1 MTLEVLDLHHVQI
14 SATKDTEMPTAHFYR
29 DILGFEEIPKP
40 SNLLKNGGAWFRN
53 RTTELHLAVEDA
65 ASTNHLSKRHVCFLV
80 VNLQEAEDYL
90 RTAGCE
96 IISDQQPIEGWI
108 RFYIRDP
115 ADNRVE
121 FAQVTS

>member
-14 SATKDTEMPTAHFYR
+14 SATKDTEMPTAHFY
-29 DILGFEEIPKP
+29 
-40 SNLLKNGGAWFRN
+40 
-53 RTTELHLAVEDA
+53 
-65 ASTNHLSKRHVCFLV
+65 
-80 VNLQEAEDYL
+80 
-90 RTAGCE
+90 
-96 IISDQQPIEGWI
+96 SDQQPIEGWI